1 MFIPVT
7 QSVSTKGQLV
17 IPKAIREALLIK
29 PGTQVT
35 LAVDIPSR
43 ILRVQPVPIDPIKA
57 AIGAIRP
64 KTGHKHM
71 KRLLEQKYAEIKKE
85 E

>member
-17 IPKAIREALLIK
+17 IPKAIREALAIK
-29 PGTQVT
+29 PGTRVT

-43 ILRVQPVPIDPIKA
+43 ILKVQPVATDPIKA

-64 KTGHKHM
+64 KTGTGHL
-71 KRLLEQKYAEIKKE
+71 KRLLQQKYAEIKKGE
-85 E
+85 